1 MIGKNLT
8 VIEKNNMWEIYIN
21 WLQLQ
26 FWIIIALTVK
36 IKNAKIMGD
45 FIIGGIPLP
54 IKSFIQDQLMGWK
67 NMVVVVFS
75 IHNIPN

>member
-8 VIEKNNMWEIYIN
+8 AVIEKNNMWEIHIN

-36 IKNAKIMGD
+36 IKTAKIMAD
-45 FIIGGIPLP
+45 FIIGGIQ
-54 IKSFIQDQLMGWK
+54 SFIQDQLMGWK